1 MMIMITKPGAKL
13 KKLAVAGAFALLLGV
28 AVPLGYTTLADA
40 GAMSLFAAGDMVA
53 DNVADTP
60 QASQPE
66 EPEEPEEPKPGIWHA
81 VRQVV
86 FGDTPQ
92 VIPY

>member
-28 AVPLGYTTLADA
+28 ALPFGYSTLADA
-40 GAMSLFAAGDMVA
+40 GAMSLFAAGD
-53 DNVADTP
+53 NVADTP
-60 QASQPE
+60 QTMQPD
-66 EPEEPEEPKPGIWHA
+66 EPEVPQEQGVWQGL
-81 VRQVV
+81 RQVV

-92 VIPY
+92 VILY

>member
-28 AVPLGYTTLADA
+28 ALPFGYSTLADV
-40 GAMSLFAAGDMVA
+40 GAMSLFAAGD
-53 DNVADTP
+53 NVADAP
-60 QASQPE
+60 QSLAD
-66 EPEEPEEPKPGIWHA
+66 EPEVPHGSGIWQGL
-81 VRQVV
+81 RQVV